1 MSTVMDKSA
10 VVAGGSTVSQL
21 SAFSRGV
28 LEMLERIEYRR
39 CESGEDLEAV
49 YRLRYRAYHEHG
61 LLDTIIDGKL
71 VDHLDETPNCYCF
84 GIFMDGQLVSTVRLH
99 HLTRDVPVS
108 PVMTV
113 FGDRLMPRLAAGETF
128 IDPSRL
134 AIDPDLSS
142 SANRALPYATLR
154 LAVMANEFFDAT
166 SCVSMIRAEHAA
178 FYTRIF
184 GSAAVGAPRIYPPFT
199 FPAFLYE
206 SRCAENM
213 APTLERFP
221 FFWSTPG
228 ERRMMF
234 AKPGKGELAPLT
246 ILPTAKYFLAAA

>member
-1 MSTVMDKSA
+1 MS
-10 VVAGGSTVSQL
+10 GLGSPNETANKYEAPTKL

-28 LEMLERIEYRR
+28 MEMLERIEYRR
-39 CESGEDLEAV
+39 CETGEDLEAA

-61 LLDTIIDGKL
+61 LLDAIIDGKL

-84 GIFMDGQLVSTVRLH
+84 GIFMDGELISTVRLH
-99 HLTRDVPVS
+99 HLTHAMPIS
-108 PVMTV
+108 PAMTV

-142 SANRALPYATLR
+142 SANRSLPYATLR
-154 LAVMANEFFDAT
+154 LAVMANEYFGAT
-166 SCVSMIRAEHAA
+166 GCVSMIRAEHAA
-178 FYTRIF
+178 FYARIF
-184 GSAAVGAPRIYPPFT
+184 GSAAVGTPRIYPPFT

-206 SRCAENM
+206 SRCADNLQ
-213 APTLERFP
+213 PTLERFP
-221 FFWSTPG
+221 FFRSTAG

-234 AKPGKGELAPLT
+234 AKPEMGELSPLT
-246 ILPTAKYFLAAA
+246 ILPTAKYFLNAA